1 MLRKQ
6 RRGRR
11 DGGRE
16 QDGGRRKEA
25 RRKGEKQ
32 GRRGVTHI
40 SWIMPL
46 PLPSPFLDKR
56 GPATVVTLPHR
67 KGQTDASLNQAGTAS
82 GMPKSCMYF
91 YWLVPQTTPARNKYT
106 QKFRLFVNPKPLNHL
121 HLLLVILRVT
131 SQIKNSW
138 KCSFNL
144 RGCHSRCLAVL
155 WGNGSFEVMACGAFL
170 GWGKGDRKCWEQKEL
185 IKQYLYLCYL
195 SSPFL

>member
-11 DGGRE
+11 
-16 QDGGRRKEA
+16 DGGRRKEA

-32 GRRGVTHI
+32 GGRVVTHI

-91 YWLVPQTTPARNKYT
+91 YWLVPQTTPARNIYT
-106 QKFRLFVNPKPLNHL
+106 QKFHLFVNPKPLNHL

-144 RGCHSRCLAVL
+144 RGCHSVFSCAVGEWFFWSDGL
-155 WGNGSFEVMACGAFL
+155 WSIPGLGEGRQEVL
-170 GWGKGDRKCWEQKEL
+170 GTERAH
-185 IKQYLYLCYL
+185 
-195 SSPFL
+195 